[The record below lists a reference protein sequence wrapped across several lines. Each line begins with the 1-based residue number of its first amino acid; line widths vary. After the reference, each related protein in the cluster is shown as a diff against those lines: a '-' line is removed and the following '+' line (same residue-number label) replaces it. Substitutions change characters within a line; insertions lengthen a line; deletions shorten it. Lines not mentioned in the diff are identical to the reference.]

1 MANEPTQDAA
11 QLLRGRIQNLRKT
24 RCRRDFVF
32 TASDRT
38 NMGATAIAA
47 GLTGLGGVAAGLG
60 TMAMDTTE
68 EADLLEF
75 ELDGKSVQ
83 AWVWI
88 SVFEEGD
95 EVEVVA

>member
-1 MANEPTQDAA
+1 MKKEATDGKT
-11 QLLRGRIQNLRKT
+11 QLLRGLIQNLRKK

-47 GLTGLGGVAAGLG
+47 SVAGLGGVAAGLG
-60 TMAMDTTE
+60 AMAMDTTE

-75 ELDGKSVQ
+75 ELDGEPVK
-83 AWVWI
+83 AWIWV
-88 SVFEEGD
+88 
-95 EVEVVA
+95 